1 MKKQSTIDLFNKYM
15 KKGKLDKFNNYLIE
29 NNLRDKFMKKMLL
42 GIALIIIK
50 IILIN

>member
-29 NNLRDKFMKKMLL
+29 NNLRDKFIEDATWY
-42 GIALIIIK
+42 IALIIIK

>member
-29 NNLRDKFMKKMLL
+29 NNLSIQKPHGLSL
-42 GIALIIIK
+42 
-50 IILIN
+50 